1 MSARRHADKNHKANG
16 GRRKKECRHGMVIM
30 SITIRPSILSTKTML
45 EAPLILN
52 ASKNNLLSVMWH
64 RQRTQICGMVM

>member
-1 MSARRHADKNHKANG
+1 MPTKTTRLTAEVEKRNAA
-16 GRRKKECRHGMVIM
+16 MVIM